1 MALYAYAGKALT
13 FVLPANLFHTI
24 RILYASTQT
33 HTGSHCGSRCV
44 CVSVCKSTE
53 IVGVFLMLSESL
65 KCCWPICE
73 QNDHDAECVCV
84 CRAAR
89 TCVRSCVRDVAMQ

>member
-13 FVLPANLFHTI
+13 FVIPANLFHTI
-24 RILYASTQT
+24 RILHASTQT
-33 HTGSHCGSRCV
+33 HTDRLPLR
-44 CVSVCKSTE
+44 VSVCKSTE

-73 QNDHDAECVCV
+73 QNDHDAVCV
-84 CRAAR
+84 CGAAR
-89 TCVRSCVRDVAMQ
+89 TCVRSCVRDVAMR